1 MTLLYDWLK
10 KAAKVQGNNKA
21 VVYRDNYLSWR
32 GLLHRVDRRA
42 QEFTSMGIKEGAW
55 VGLMLGN
62 VPDFVILALALSKLD
77 AAIVPIDPTTG
88 GRELELILAAAPLR
102 ALVTRP
108 RGSEGSISANG
119 TSAPVPPSTLPRSRV
134 QRPTTP
140 PGSAPIAPSA
150 DAAEVRRRLQGTLLT
165 CAVYKRN
172 PPEYGVDPIAV
183 LFTADSLGDPKGVLR
198 TDKNSIAAVDHV
210 IAALNMTDKTK
221 VLVAVPLF
229 HAYGWD
235 LGFLPTLKLG
245 ATMFLEEEVSA
256 RRIGKLIREHDID
269 VLPGTPAMYAE
280 LSKLPTAKKLELENP
295 RYVAAGSRLDQSV
308 ADGFFN
314 EYNVRIQS
322 CYHSTEAATV
332 ALEDTGKYPTTV
344 GKPITGVEVK
354 IVGAD
359 GKPAKEGI
367 ICIKSKTL
375 SPKSI
380 GPFDSETPMTTR
392 ASGMPAI
399 SPAGYA
405 YSSGSDWVLAA
416 YRFEKSLG
424 PLRLPELSPY
434 PELPDMA
441 ARILLFDPLAADP
454 DDQLARLADIEKSL
468 RSGTIGKGEAEAAAY
483 CAAVAGRAL
492 DRDLSRDERR
502 RGGNPLPRAKACYLL
517 GSLGSP
523 GYRDALFRVIAT
535 DVDPAVRASACEAL
549 AFLGVDPDGRSM
561 SAFLAAAARPVD
573 ERTALVIVAAI
584 EGMALRSGQ
593 APSEDAL
600 RALIKLTTRPYGQT
614 VRSRASAALGHI
626 SGTLR

>member
-42 QEFTSMGIKEGAW
+42 QEFKSMGIKEGAW

-108 RGSEGSISANG
+108 RGSEGSISASG
-119 TSAPVPPSTLPRSRV
+119 VSAPVPPSTLPRSRV
-134 QRPTTP
+134 QRPTQPP
-140 PGSAPIAPSA
+140 PGSPPPTPAA

-165 CAVYKRN
+165 CSVYKRN
-172 PPEYGVDPIAV
+172 PPDHGVDPIAV

-198 TDKNSIAAVDHV
+198 TDKNTTAAVDHA
-210 IAALNMTDKTK
+210 ISALDMTDKTK

-245 ATMFLEEEVSA
+245 CTMFLEEEISA
-256 RRIGKLIREHDID
+256 RRIGKLVREHDID

-280 LSKLPTAKKLELENP
+280 LSKLPTAKQLELLKP
-295 RYVAAGSRLDQSV
+295 KYLAAGSRLDQTV

-314 EYNVRIQS
+314 EYGVRILS

-344 GKPITGVEVK
+344 GKPIEGVEVK
-354 IVGAD
+354 ITGPD
-359 GKPAKEGI
+359 GKPAAKDKPGLI
-367 ICIKSKTL
+367 WIKSKTL

-380 GPFDSETPMTTR
+380 GPFDDEKPTTTKER
-392 ASGMPAI
+392 ASGMVAI
-399 SPAGYA
+399 GAHDKG
-405 YSSGSDWVLAA
+405 GWLRTGD
-416 YRFEKSLG
+416 LG
-424 PLRLPELSPY
+424 KLDKNGRLCITGRE
-434 PELPDMA
+434 
-441 ARILLFDPLAADP
+441 
-454 DDQLARLADIEKSL
+454 DDVVKVD
-468 RSGTIGKGEAEAAAY
+468 GK
-483 CAAVAGRAL
+483 
-492 DRDLSRDERR
+492 
-502 RGGNPLPRAKACYLL
+502 
-517 GSLGSP
+517 
-523 GYRDALFRVIAT
+523 RV
-535 DVDPAVRASACEAL
+535 
-549 AFLGVDPDGRSM
+549 
-561 SAFLAAAARPVD
+561 
-573 ERTALVIVAAI
+573 
-584 EGMALRSGQ
+584 
-593 APSEDAL
+593 
-600 RALIKLTTRPYGQT
+600 
-614 VRSRASAALGHI
+614 ALGEVEGCLEAFAKIKAAQATVVTDPMAGAMVVARVVMKQKGSAEEIIDHCARNLAPYKVPRRI
-626 SGTLR
+626 EFVEAI

>member
-42 QEFTSMGIKEGAW
+42 QEFKSMGIKEGAW

-108 RGSEGSISANG
+108 RGSEGSISASG
-119 TSAPVPPSTLPRSRV
+119 VSAPVPPSTLPRSRV
-134 QRPTTP
+134 QRPTQPP
-140 PGSAPIAPSA
+140 PGAPPPTPAA

-165 CAVYKRN
+165 CSVYKRN
-172 PPEYGVDPIAV
+172 PPDHGVDPIAV

-198 TDKNSIAAVDHV
+198 TDKNTTAAVDHA
-210 IAALNMTDKTK
+210 ITALDMTEKTK

-245 ATMFLEEEVSA
+245 CTMFLEEEISA
-256 RRIGKLIREHDID
+256 RRIGKLVREHDID

-280 LSKLPTAKKLELENP
+280 LSKLPTAKKLELEKP
-295 RYVAAGSRLDQSV
+295 KYLAAGSRLDQTV

-314 EYNVRIQS
+314 EYGVRILS

-344 GKPITGVEVK
+344 GKPIEGVEVK
-354 IVGAD
+354 ITGPD
-359 GKPAKEGI
+359 GKAAAKDKAGLI
-367 ICIKSKTL
+367 WIKSKTL

-380 GPFDSETPMTTR
+380 GPFDDEKPTTKER
-392 ASGMPAI
+392 ASGMVAI
-399 SPAGYA
+399 GSHDK
-405 YSSGSDWVLAA
+405 SGWLRTGD
-416 YRFEKSLG
+416 LG
-424 PLRLPELSPY
+424 KLDKNGRLCITGRE
-434 PELPDMA
+434 
-441 ARILLFDPLAADP
+441 
-454 DDQLARLADIEKSL
+454 DDVVKVD
-468 RSGTIGKGEAEAAAY
+468 GK
-483 CAAVAGRAL
+483 
-492 DRDLSRDERR
+492 
-502 RGGNPLPRAKACYLL
+502 
-517 GSLGSP
+517 
-523 GYRDALFRVIAT
+523 RV
-535 DVDPAVRASACEAL
+535 
-549 AFLGVDPDGRSM
+549 
-561 SAFLAAAARPVD
+561 
-573 ERTALVIVAAI
+573 
-584 EGMALRSGQ
+584 
-593 APSEDAL
+593 
-600 RALIKLTTRPYGQT
+600 
-614 VRSRASAALGHI
+614 ALGEVEGCLEAFAKIKAAQATVVTDPMAGAMVVARVVMKQKGSAEEIIDHCARNLAPYKVPRRI
-626 SGTLR
+626 EFVEAI